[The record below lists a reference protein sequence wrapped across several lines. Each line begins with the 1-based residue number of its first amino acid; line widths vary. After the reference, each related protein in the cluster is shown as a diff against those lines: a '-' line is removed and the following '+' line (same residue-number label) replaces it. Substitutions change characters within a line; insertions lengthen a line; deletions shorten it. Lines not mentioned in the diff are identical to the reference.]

1 MGMACRGSFLLGFL
15 PKIPRKSKK
24 SKFSLYLR
32 GGICYN
38 ERSVDEI
45 LRKVG
50 RNMIHNSLQ
59 IRNTLIP
66 NRVIL
71 QPMEGCD
78 CNPDGSPGELTVE
91 KYRKAARSGAGLVWF
106 EACAVC
112 PEGRTNPRQMMLT
125 PENLPAFKALVAD
138 LREIALRECG
148 ISPVFILQLT
158 HSGRQSITPM
168 IAYRHPLYEERRPV
182 TDSCVVTDEY
192 LDTLPALYAASAG
205 LALEAG
211 FDGVDVKSCHGYLFQ
226 ELLSAF
232 SREGRYGG
240 SFENRA
246 RLYLDCVRAVKAVI
260 PEGFLLTTRL
270 SVSDMVPY
278 PYGFGTT
285 EENGLDFTE
294 PDRLIARLVEE
305 GIEILNVTIGNP
317 YYNPH
322 INRPYRK
329 GGYTPPE
336 TPAEGLTRFVT
347 VERHIKETFPT
358 LTVVG
363 SGLSYYRDDLMEQAE
378 SQLTDGVCDLVG
390 FGRMWLAYPAFYR
403 DYTEGNFTP
412 KKCCLAC
419 SKCTELMRA
428 GQVSGC
434 AVFNEYYRNLYQE
447 VKS

>member
-1 MGMACRGSFLLGFL
+1 
-15 PKIPRKSKK
+15 
-24 SKFSLYLR
+24 
-32 GGICYN
+32 
-38 ERSVDEI
+38 
-45 LRKVG
+45 
-50 RNMIHNSLQ
+50 MIHSE
-59 IRNTLIP
+59 IRINDILIP
-66 NRVIL
+66 NRVTL

-78 CNPDGSPGELTVE
+78 CNPNGAPGELTLQ
-91 KYRKAARSGAGLVWF
+91 KYRRAAESGAGLIWM

-125 PENLPAFKALVAD
+125 PENLPAFKTMVEDMRRVAM
-138 LREIALRECG
+138 ETCG
-148 ISPVFILQLT
+148 ITPVLILQLT
-158 HSGRQSITPM
+158 HSGRQSIVPM
-168 IAYRHPLYEERRPV
+168 TAYRHPLYEARKPAGDENIV
-182 TDSCVVTDEY
+182 SDEY
-192 LDTLPALYAASAG
+192 LDTLAPLYAEAAK
-205 LALEAG
+205 LAVEAG

-232 SREGRYGG
+232 HREGRYGG
-240 SFENRA
+240 SFENRT
-246 RLYLDCVRAVKAVI
+246 RLYLDCVKAVKTVL
-260 PEGFLLTTRL
+260 PEGILLTTRL

-285 EENGLDFTE
+285 AEGELDLTE
-294 PDRLIARLVEE
+294 PDLLLERLVAE
-305 GIEILNVTIGNP
+305 GVQMLNVTVGNP

-322 INRPYRK
+322 VNRPYRK
-329 GGYTPPE
+329 GGYNPPE
-336 TPAEGLTRFVT
+336 TPAEGLARFEVIEKH
-347 VERHIKETFPT
+347 VKENFPT